1 MYTTKVMVSGLQHLD
16 NIISVASRNIIDHDE
31 EWRGCALDVNHRPQT
46 TIHNQIHTSQ
56 GEESAVKSYFR
67 TYLYILCLVFPIV

>member
-31 EWRGCALDVNHRPQT
+31 E
-46 TIHNQIHTSQ
+46 
-56 GEESAVKSYFR
+56 
-67 TYLYILCLVFPIV
+67 